1 MRRYRDWLIT
11 ISLVALIGLA
21 APQVSAVRFISG
33 DAVPLS
39 LDVSTGELVELDAPA
54 ASVFVADPSIADVE
68 VMSPTLIYVFASA
81 PGQTNILAVNDAND
95 VVGNILLVSRL
106 SVAEVNRSIARVAP
120 GSGILAEAAGSSVL
134 LTGMAD
140 NAAVA
145 ANAVRVAE
153 AYVPDAAQVINQT
166 SIDGPTQVNLQVRI
180 AEVSRSAAQELG
192 LNWEAIITRGNY
204 VFGLA
209 SGRDFFTG
217 VGQEVVRSATAF
229 GSGFGAFQTDDASV
243 NVLIDALESA
253 GMVAILAEPNLT
265 TMSGET
271 ASFLA
276 GGEFP
281 VPVVDG
287 DGDISISFREFG
299 VSLAFT
305 PTVLANGRISMRVR
319 PEVSSLS
326 DAGAVSVS
334 GFSIPALETRR
345 AETSV
350 ELGSGE
356 SFAVAGLFQNDATRN
371 TDGLPFL
378 QDLPILGPLFRSEQ
392 FQNRETELVIIVT
405 PYLVEPVQNQRIIA
419 PTDPPYDLVD
429 TPNLAPAAPSGG
441 VASRVAGTVGDV
453 GGGGFI
459 LK

>member
-11 ISLVALIGLA
+11 LSLIALMGLA
-21 APQVSAVRFISG
+21 APQASAVRFISG
-33 DAVPLS
+33 DAVPLA
-39 LDVSTGELVELDAPA
+39 LEVSTGELVELDAPA
-54 ASVFVADPSIADVE
+54 TSVFVANPSVADVE
-68 VMSPTLIYVFASA
+68 VMSPTLIYVFAST
-81 PGQTNILAVNDAND
+81 PGRTNILAVNETND

-106 SVAEVNRSIARVAP
+106 SVAEVNRSISRVAP
-120 GSGILAEAAGSSVL
+120 GSGILAEPAGSSVL
-134 LTGMAD
+134 LTGLAD

-145 ANAVRVAE
+145 ANAVRIAE
-153 AYVPDAAQVINQT
+153 AYVPDASQVINQT
-166 SIDGPTQVNLQVRI
+166 SIDGPTQVNLQVKI

-192 LNWEAIITRGNY
+192 INWEAVITRGNFI
-204 VFGLA
+204 FGLGT
-209 SGRDFFTG
+209 GRDIIDAADALFT
-217 VGQEVVRSATAF
+217 RSGTAF
-229 GSGFGAFQTDDASV
+229 GSGSTSFRTDTADI

-253 GMVAILAEPNLT
+253 GMVAVLAEPNLT

-281 VPVVDG
+281 VPVVNDNSV
-287 DGDISISFREFG
+287 SIQFREFG
-299 VSLAFT
+299 VSLSFT

-326 DAGAVSVS
+326 QAGAVTIE

-356 SFAVAGLFQNDATRN
+356 SFAVAGLFQSDSTRN

-405 PYLVEPVQNQRIIA
+405 PYLVEPVNNQRIVA

-429 TPNLAPAAPSGG
+429 TPDLSPPAPYVGAAG
-441 VASRVAGTVGDV
+441 RVAGTFGDV

>member
-81 PGQTNILAVNDAND
+81 PGQTNILAVNEAND

-134 LTGMAD
+134 LTGLAD
-140 NAAVA
+140 SAAVA

-209 SGRDFFTG
+209 TGRDFTG
-217 VGQEVVRSATAF
+217 VGQEVIRSATAF

-281 VPVVDG
+281 VPTVDS

-305 PTVLANGRISMRVR
+305 PTVLAGGRISMRVR
-319 PEVSSLS
+319 PEVSTLS
-326 DAGAVSVS
+326 DAGAVTVN
-334 GFSIPALETRR
+334 GFNIPALETRR

-350 ELGSGE
+350 EMGSGE
-356 SFAVAGLFQNDATRN
+356 SFAIAGLFQSDASRN
-371 TDGLPFL
+371 ADGLPFL

-392 FQNRETELVIIVT
+392 FENRETELVIIVT
-405 PYLVEPVQNQRIIA
+405 PYLVEPVRNQRIIA

-429 TPNLAPAAPSGG
+429 TPDLSPPAPYVPAPNHVASAVGEVSGG
-441 VASRVAGTVGDV
+441 FV
-453 GGGGFI
+453 

>member
-11 ISLVALIGLA
+11 ISLIALIGLA
-21 APQVSAVRFISG
+21 APQASAVRFISG

-68 VMSPTLIYVFASA
+68 VMSPTLIYIFASA

-120 GSGILAEAAGSSVL
+120 GSGIQAEAAGSSVL
-134 LTGMAD
+134 LTGLAD

-192 LNWEAIITRGNY
+192 INWEAVISRGNY

-209 SGRDFFTG
+209 TGRDFFTTAG
-217 VGQEVVRSATAF
+217 AEIVRSATAF
-229 GSGFGAFQTDDASV
+229 GSGFG
-243 NVLIDALESA
+243 ALESA

-326 DAGAVSVS
+326 DAGAVTVS

-356 SFAVAGLFQNDATRN
+356 SFAVAGLFQSDSTRN
-371 TDGLPFL
+371 ADGLPFL

-405 PYLVEPVQNQRIIA
+405 PYLVEPVPNQRIIA

-429 TPNLAPAAPSGG
+429 TPDLSPPAPYVGAP
-441 VASRVAGTVGDV
+441 SRVAGTVGEV